1 MTMITDGTGSN
12 YRAGVTAS
20 NRVLTD
26 TKSQTVF
33 EFQTELGNAFNLN
46 TEDITI
52 PTGVT
57 GDQGLLYVKNNGTS
71 DLVLLGWFIGIRN
84 ADRTSATD
92 DTNLFKLIPNPT
104 GGTLLSDAEPAVE
117 VNRNMGSSTV
127 FDIDTYKAT
136 GGGKT
141 VTGNSQAVLY
151 QYHTTGRTF
160 GSVTLA
166 VPRGQSLAITV
177 DTYGAGFDIYTGFT
191 GYLG

>member
-12 YRAGVTAS
+12 YRAGVTSS

-26 TKSQTVF
+26 SKSQTVF
-33 EFQTELGNAFNLN
+33 EFQTELGNSFNLN
-46 TEDITI
+46 TDDITI

-57 GDQGLLYVKNNGTS
+57 GDQGLLYVKNNGNS
-71 DLVLLGWFIGIRN
+71 DLILLGWFIGIRN
-84 ADRTSATD
+84 ADRSVATD
-92 DTNLFKLIPNPT
+92 ETNLFKLIPNPT
-104 GGTLLSDAEPAVE
+104 GGTLISDAEPAVA
-117 VNRNMGSSTV
+117 VNRNLGSSTV
-127 FDIDTYKAT
+127 FDIDIYKAAGGSETVT
-136 GGGKT
+136 GGGT
-141 VTGNSQAVLY
+141 PVLY

-177 DTYGAGFDIYTGFT
+177 NTYGAGFDIYTGFT

>member
-26 TKSQTVF
+26 SKAQTVF
-33 EFQTELGNAFNLN
+33 EFQTELGNTFNLN

-52 PTGVT
+52 PTGVPS
-57 GDQGLLYVKNNGTS
+57 DQGLLYIKNNGNS
-71 DLVLLGWFIGIRN
+71 DLILLGWFIGIRN
-84 ADRTSATD
+84 ADRNIATD
-92 DTNLFKLIPNPT
+92 ETNLFKLIPNPT
-104 GGTLLSDAEPAVE
+104 GGTLISDAIPAVE
-117 VNRNMGSSTV
+117 VNRNLGSSTV
-127 FDIDTYKAT
+127 FDIDIFKAS

-141 VTGNSQAVLY
+141 VTGGGQAVLY
-151 QYHTTGRTF
+151 QYHTTGRAF
-160 GSVTLA
+160 GSVTLS

-177 DTYGAGFDIYTGFT
+177 NTYGAGFDIYTGFT